1 MTVAPSQLMRVLRR
15 RDLVGILLNAMIG
28 AGMLAAPAKVYA
40 LAGDWSFVVL
50 AAAAALLIPL
60 VLCFADLGS
69 RFSGTGGAYLYAR
82 AALPPYLAF
91 AVGWL
96 LWLSQALS
104 VSTLANLLVT
114 YLGGFFPVVESGWPR
129 ACVLIG
135 LGVILTG
142 IVLAGIRQSAGAS
155 NLLIV
160 IKVTFV
166 VAFLAA
172 GIAFVQP
179 ERLMIDHP
187 PPAVATFAQAILV
200 YLFAYSGFERG
211 AVVAGEAKHPQQDV
225 PLALLGSA
233 VIVTFAYA
241 AVILVCVGVL
251 DQPAA
256 TDRPLAEVGRQLY
269 GQTGAVLISAGAMA
283 VIVGTILVITISM
296 PRMLMSLAE
305 HGQLP
310 TGLAV
315 VHPTLR
321 TPYVA
326 ILVSSTLAF
335 GFAVGSDLIS
345 SLTFATATRLLGYI
359 LCCVAL
365 FRLSG
370 RKDAPPAMFNL
381 PARRF
386 VALVTAA
393 LFTGVLLIGAT
404 KELPSLAGVLVFG
417 FLILALTRRW
427 SRPKSVEAPT
437 RG

>member
-1 MTVAPSQLMRVLRR
+1 MPAREPHLMRVLRR

-50 AAAAALLIPL
+50 AAAAFILIPL

-82 AALPPYLAF
+82 EALPPWLAF

-104 VSTLANLLVT
+104 VATLSNLLVT
-114 YLGGFFPVVESGWPR
+114 YLGGFFPVLESGWAR
-129 ACVLIG
+129 VAVLVG
-135 LGVILTG
+135 LGVGLTA

-166 VAFLAA
+166 VAFLVA

-179 ERLMIDHP
+179 ERILIQGP
-187 PPAVATFAQAILV
+187 PPDVPTFAQAILI

-211 AVVAGEAKHPQQDV
+211 AVVAGEARDPQQDV

-251 DQPAA
+251 EQPAA

-269 GQTGAVLISAGAMA
+269 GQTGAIMVSAGAIA

-305 HGQLP
+305 QGQLP
-310 TGLAV
+310 AV
-315 VHPTLR
+315 LGKVHPTWR
-321 TPYVA
+321 TPYIA
-326 ILVSSTLAF
+326 ILISSTLAF
-335 GFAVGSDLIS
+335 GFAIASDLIS
-345 SLTFATATRLLGYI
+345 ALTFATATRLLGYI

-365 FRLSG
+365 FRLS
-370 RKDAPPAMFNL
+370 RRSDAPPARFNL
-381 PARRF
+381 PARGV
-386 VALVTAA
+386 VALGTAA

-404 KELPSLAGVLVFG
+404 KELPALAGVTVLG
-417 FLILALTRRW
+417 FVILLLTQRRAQ
-427 SRPKSVEAPT
+427 APAAP
-437 RG
+437 

>member
-1 MTVAPSQLMRVLRR
+1 MSIAPSQLMRVLRR

-50 AAAAALLIPL
+50 AAAATLLIPL

-82 AALPPYLAF
+82 AALPPSLAF

-104 VSTLANLLVT
+104 VATLANLLVT
-114 YLGGFFPVVESGWPR
+114 YLGGFFPAVESGLPR
-129 ACVLIG
+129 VGVLVG

-179 ERLMIDHP
+179 ERLVIDHP

-211 AVVAGEAKHPQQDV
+211 AVVAGEAKDPQQDV

-241 AVILVCVGVL
+241 SVILVCVGVL

-269 GQTGAVLISAGAMA
+269 GQAGAVMISAGAIA

-310 TGLAV
+310 SGLGA
-315 VHPTLR
+315 VHPTWR
-321 TPYVA
+321 TPWVA

-335 GFAVGSDLIS
+335 GFAVASDLIS
-345 SLTFATATRLLGYI
+345 ALTFATATRLLGYI
-359 LCCVAL
+359 LCCIAL
-365 FRLSG
+365 FRLS
-370 RKDAPPAMFNL
+370 RQKDAPPAMFNL
-381 PARRF
+381 PARGF
-386 VALVTAA
+386 IALVTAA

-404 KELPSLAGVLVFG
+404 KELPSLAGVLVIG
-417 FLILALTRRW
+417 FVILALTSLGRRQ
-427 SRPKSVEAPT
+427 APP
-437 RG
+437 

>member
-40 LAGDWSFVVL
+40 LAGDWSFLVL
-50 AAAAALLIPL
+50 AAAAIILIPL

-82 AALPPYLAF
+82 AGLPPSLAF

-104 VSTLANLLVT
+104 VATLANLLVT
-114 YLGGFFPVVESGWPR
+114 YLGGFFPALEAGWGR
-129 ACVLIG
+129 ISVLIV
-135 LGVILTG
+135 LGIVLTS

-172 GIAFVQP
+172 GVAFVQP
-179 ERLMIDHP
+179 ERLAIARP
-187 PPAVATFAQAILV
+187 PPDLATFAQAILV

-211 AVVAGEAKHPQQDV
+211 AVVAGEARDPQHDV

-233 VIVTFAYA
+233 VIVTLAYA
-241 AVILVCVGVL
+241 AVMLVCVGVL
-251 DQPAA
+251 AEPAA
-256 TDRPLAEVGRQLY
+256 TDRPLAEAGRQLY
-269 GQTGAVLISAGAMA
+269 GQAGAVLVSAGAIA

-310 TGLAV
+310 ASLGR
-315 VHPTLR
+315 VHATWR

-326 ILVSSTLAF
+326 ILVSSSLAF
-335 GFAVGSDLIS
+335 GFAIASDLIS
-345 SLTFATATRLLGYI
+345 ALTFATATRLLGYI
-359 LCCVAL
+359 LCCIAL
-365 FRLSG
+365 WRLS
-370 RKDAPPAMFNL
+370 RRPDAPPAMFNL
-381 PARRF
+381 PARGV
-386 VALVTAA
+386 VALATAA

-404 KELPSLAGVLVFG
+404 KELPSLAGVLVIG
-417 FLILALTRRW
+417 FALMALTRRL
-427 SRPKSVEAPT
+427 APPQPAP
-437 RG
+437 

>member
-1 MTVAPSQLMRVLRR
+1 MSVAPSQLMRVLRR

-40 LAGDWSFVVL
+40 LAGDWSFTVL
-50 AAAAALLIPL
+50 AAAATILIPL

-104 VSTLANLLVT
+104 VATLSNLLVT
-114 YLGGFFPVVESGWPR
+114 YLGGFFPVLESGGAR
-129 ACVLIG
+129 VAVLVG
-135 LGVILTG
+135 LGVALSA
-142 IVLAGIRQSAGAS
+142 IVLVGIRQSAGAS

-166 VAFLAA
+166 AAFLVA
-172 GIAFVQP
+172 GVAFVQP
-179 ERLMIDHP
+179 QHLVIDHP
-187 PPAVATFAQAILV
+187 PPDVATFAQAILI

-211 AVVAGEAKHPQQDV
+211 AVVAGEAKDPQQDV

-241 AVILVCVGVL
+241 AVMLVCVGVL

-256 TDRPLAEVGRQLY
+256 TDRPLAEAGRQLY
-269 GQTGAVLISAGAMA
+269 GQTGAVMVSAGAIA

-310 TGLAV
+310 AV
-315 VHPTLR
+315 LGAVHPTWR
-321 TPYVA
+321 TPWVA
-326 ILVSSTLAF
+326 IVISSALAF
-335 GFAVGSDLIS
+335 GFAIASDLIS

-359 LCCVAL
+359 LCCIAL
-365 FRLSG
+365 WRLG
-370 RKDAPPAMFNL
+370 RRNDAPPAMFNL
-381 PARRF
+381 PARGF
-386 VALVTAA
+386 VALATAA
-393 LFTGVLLIGAT
+393 LFAGVLLIGAT
-404 KELPSLAGVLVFG
+404 KELPSLAGVLVIG
-417 FLILALTRRW
+417 FLILAITR
-427 SRPKSVEAPT
+427 KAPSPAP
-437 RG
+437 RSSP

>member
-1 MTVAPSQLMRVLRR
+1 MAPRLESPHLLRVLRR

-40 LAGDWSFVVL
+40 LAGDWSFMVL
-50 AAAAALLIPL
+50 AAAAIILIPL

-82 AALPPYLAF
+82 EALPPSLAF

-104 VSTLANLLVT
+104 AATLSNLLIT
-114 YLGGFFPVVESGWPR
+114 YLGGFFPALESGWPR
-129 ACVLIG
+129 VAVLVG
-135 LGVILTG
+135 LGVALTA

-172 GIAFVQP
+172 GAAFVQP
-179 ERLMIDHP
+179 ERVMVEHAP
-187 PPAVATFAQAILV
+187 PGVATFAQAILI

-211 AVVAGEAKHPQQDV
+211 AVVAGEAKDPQHDV

-233 VIVTFAYA
+233 VLVTFAYA
-241 AVILVCVGVL
+241 SVMLVCVGVL

-269 GQTGAVLISAGAMA
+269 GQAGAVMVSAGAIA

-296 PRMLMSLAE
+296 PRMLMSLSE
-305 HGQLP
+305 QGQLP
-310 TGLAV
+310 AALGA
-315 VHPTLR
+315 VHPTWR

-326 ILVSSTLAF
+326 ILISSTLAF
-335 GFAVGSDLIS
+335 GFAIFSDLIS
-345 SLTFATATRLLGYI
+345 ALTFATATRLVGYI
-359 LCCVAL
+359 LCCIAL
-365 FRLSG
+365 WRLS
-370 RKDAPPAMFNL
+370 RRADAPPAQFNL
-381 PARRF
+381 PARGF
-386 VALVTAA
+386 VALATAG
-393 LFTGVLLIGAT
+393 LFTVVLLVGAT
-404 KELPSLAGVLVFG
+404 KELPSLAGVLVLG
-417 FLILALTRRW
+417 FVILAVTRRRVQA
-427 SRPKSVEAPT
+427 SPAP
-437 RG
+437 